1 MVNTSVSLR
10 DTASEPVAGERLAA
24 APRQQVSDGAS
35 PRERVVRDVIR
46 GLYEG
51 RYTPGQ
57 RLVEA
62 KLTAAYGVSRGPVRE
77 ALNRLAA
84 MGIVSLTLQR
94 GGQVRKLSVR
104 EAIDILVV
112 VQGLVGIA
120 GRLAASR
127 SDLDKAGERMREA
140 LKRLDAIDPSSSAA
154 AEYAVARDNF
164 YAALIHLA
172 DNAELRRILPA
183 AQIHLIRVQF
193 RSSLQVVDRVRLA
206 DYHRIADAVLAGRP
220 TAAEAAVRAHFART
234 IKSLQPLVAASA
246 EASGEGRALR

>member
-1 MVNTSVSLR
+1 MTNLSVPYP
-10 DTASEPVAGERLAA
+10 DTASEPPRAA
-24 APRQQVSDGAS
+24 AAHAPQPPGPGVAS
-35 PRERVVRDVIR
+35 PRDRVVRDVIR

-94 GGQVRKLSVR
+94 GGQVRKLTLG

-120 GRLAASR
+120 GRLAAER
-127 SDLDKAGERMREA
+127 SDQAAAGERLREA
-140 LKRLDAIDPSSSAA
+140 LRRLEAFDPSSSG
-154 AEYAVARDNF
+154 AEYAVARDGF
-164 YAALIHLA
+164 YAALIHMA
-172 DNAELRRILPA
+172 DNAELRRILPG

-193 RSSLQVVDRVRLA
+193 RSALHAVDRARHA
-206 DYHRIADAVLAGRP
+206 DYQRIADAVFARRP
-220 TAAEAAVRAHFART
+220 VAAEAAVRAHLART
-234 IKSLQPLVAASA
+234 IKAMKRVAVPD
-246 EASGEGRALR
+246 